1 MVIIGISILVWLT
14 MYKTWQQRW
23 MYLESRDEPCE
34 KNKEK
39 QLYDFLRKW
48 TENGGNYAGTK
59 GK

>member
-1 MVIIGISILVWLT
+1 MIIIGISILVLIT

-23 MYLESRDEPCE
+23 MYLESRDEPCGT
-34 KNKEK
+34 NKEK

-48 TENGGNYAGTK
+48 TENGGNYAGKK